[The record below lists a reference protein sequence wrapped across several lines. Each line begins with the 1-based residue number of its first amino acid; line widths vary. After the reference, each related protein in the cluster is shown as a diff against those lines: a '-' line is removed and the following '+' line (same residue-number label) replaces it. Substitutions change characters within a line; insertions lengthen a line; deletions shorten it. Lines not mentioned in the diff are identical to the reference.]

1 MKPLLSMRSA
11 LGDPDLLGGVLG
23 GPSWVG
29 WRVLLVAMMG
39 EALTDEE
46 RQVFRRL
53 TDRISE
59 PLRPVHE
66 FWGVI
71 GRRGGKSRAIAT
83 LVVFL
88 AVLVDYSMNL
98 VVGERGVVL
107 VLAQNVKQARVVL
120 GYVVG
125 ILESVPAFAGLITAK
140 TAEVISLTN
149 GIDIEIRAASFR
161 GLRGV
166 TSVACVAD
174 EVAYWFGDEQ
184 SSNPDKEILD
194 AIRPT
199 LATTSGP
206 LVCIGS
212 PYARKGEMYATHQ
225 RHFGPHGDPL
235 ILVAHGTS
243 RDLNPTLPQSVVD
256 RALERDEAVAKA
268 EYLAQFRSDLE
279 SYVAREAV
287 EACVALGVH
296 ERAPAPGERYSAFVD
311 PSGGSAD
318 SMTLAIGHRKA
329 DVVIIDALRECR
341 PPFSPEAVVIE
352 FAELLR
358 AYRITKVVGDRYGGE
373 WPRERFRERG
383 VSYEPAARAKS
394 ELYLTLLATLNSR
407 RIELPDDKRL
417 VTQLASLERRT
428 ARGGR
433 DNIDHPPGAHD
444 DLANCVAGVAAA
456 LAVGGGYRAD
466 LSWVTGPDD
475 EEAKAKM
482 NYLYALSGQG
492 PRRWYG

>member
-1 MKPLLSMRSA
+1 MKPLLSMRVA

-23 GPSWVG
+23 GPSWVS

-39 EALTDEE
+39 EALSDEE
-46 RQVFRRL
+46 RLVFRKL

-88 AVLVDYSMNL
+88 AVLVDHSMNL

-287 EACVALGVH
+287 EACVAVGVR
-296 ERAPAPGERYSAFVD
+296 ERAPASGERYSAFVD

-383 VSYEPAARAKS
+383 ISYEPAARAKS
-394 ELYLTLLATLNSR
+394 ELYVTLLATLNSR

-444 DLANCVAGVAAA
+444 DVANCVAGVAAA
-456 LAVGGGYRAD
+456 LAVGGGYDAS
-466 LSWVTGPDD
+466 LSWVGNLED
-475 EEAKAKM
+475 AKDWI
-482 NYLYALSGQG
+482 NLYYLSGQG

>member
-1 MKPLLSMRSA
+1 MKPLLSIRSA

-23 GPSWVG
+23 GPSCVG

-39 EALTDEE
+39 EALTDDE

-88 AVLVDYSMNL
+88 AVLVDHSMNL

-194 AIRPT
+194 AIRSQHWRPR
-199 LATTSGP
+199 AVRSSAS
-206 LVCIGS
+206 VC

-225 RHFGPHGDPL
+225 ICISVRTATRSFSWRTGRAKRKFG
-235 ILVAHGTS
+235 
-243 RDLNPTLPQSVVD
+243 
-256 RALERDEAVAKA
+256 
-268 EYLAQFRSDLE
+268 
-279 SYVAREAV
+279 
-287 EACVALGVH
+287 
-296 ERAPAPGERYSAFVD
+296 
-311 PSGGSAD
+311 
-318 SMTLAIGHRKA
+318 
-329 DVVIIDALRECR
+329 IINT
-341 PPFSPEAVVIE
+341 
-352 FAELLR
+352 
-358 AYRITKVVGDRYGGE
+358 YRTD
-373 WPRERFRERG
+373 WWNERFI
-383 VSYEPAARAKS
+383 S
-394 ELYLTLLATLNSR
+394 
-407 RIELPDDKRL
+407 I
-417 VTQLASLERRT
+417 
-428 ARGGR
+428 
-433 DNIDHPPGAHD
+433 
-444 DLANCVAGVAAA
+444 
-456 LAVGGGYRAD
+456 
-466 LSWVTGPDD
+466 
-475 EEAKAKM
+475 
-482 NYLYALSGQG
+482 
-492 PRRWYG
+492 

>member
-1 MKPLLSMRSA
+1 
-11 LGDPDLLGGVLG
+11 
-23 GPSWVG
+23 
-29 WRVLLVAMMG
+29 
-39 EALTDEE
+39 
-46 RQVFRRL
+46 
-53 TDRISE
+53 
-59 PLRPVHE
+59 
-66 FWGVI
+66 VI

-88 AVLVDYSMNL
+88 AVLVDHSMNL

-279 SYVAREAV
+279 PD
-287 EACVALGVH
+287 LKL
-296 ERAPAPGERYSAFVD
+296 VD
-311 PSGGSAD
+311 
-318 SMTLAIGHRKA
+318 R
-329 DVVIIDALRECR
+329 
-341 PPFSPEAVVIE
+341 
-352 FAELLR
+352 
-358 AYRITKVVGDRYGGE
+358 
-373 WPRERFRERG
+373 
-383 VSYEPAARAKS
+383 
-394 ELYLTLLATLNSR
+394 
-407 RIELPDDKRL
+407 
-417 VTQLASLERRT
+417 
-428 ARGGR
+428 
-433 DNIDHPPGAHD
+433 
-444 DLANCVAGVAAA
+444 
-456 LAVGGGYRAD
+456 
-466 LSWVTGPDD
+466 
-475 EEAKAKM
+475 
-482 NYLYALSGQG
+482 
-492 PRRWYG
+492 PRRA

>member
-1 MKPLLSMRSA
+1 
-11 LGDPDLLGGVLG
+11 
-23 GPSWVG
+23 
-29 WRVLLVAMMG
+29 
-39 EALTDEE
+39 
-46 RQVFRRL
+46 
-53 TDRISE
+53 
-59 PLRPVHE
+59 
-66 FWGVI
+66 
-71 GRRGGKSRAIAT
+71 
-83 LVVFL
+83 
-88 AVLVDYSMNL
+88 
-98 VVGERGVVL
+98 
-107 VLAQNVKQARVVL
+107 
-120 GYVVG
+120 
-125 ILESVPAFAGLITAK
+125 
-140 TAEVISLTN
+140 
-149 GIDIEIRAASFR
+149 
-161 GLRGV
+161 V

-287 EACVALGVH
+287 EACVAVGVH
-296 ERAPAPGERYSAFVD
+296 ERALAPGERYSAFVD

-358 AYRITKVVGDRYGGE
+358 AYRITKVVGDRFGGE

-383 VSYEPAARAKS
+383 ISYEPAARAKS
-394 ELYLTLLATLNSR
+394 ELYVTLLATLNSR

-444 DLANCVAGVAAA
+444 DVANCVAGVAAA
-456 LAVGGGYRAD
+456 LAVGGGYDAS
-466 LSWVTGPDD
+466 LSWVGNLDD
-475 EEAKAKM
+475 AKDWI
-482 NYLYALSGQG
+482 NLYYLSRQG

>member
-1 MKPLLSMRSA
+1 MKPLLSMRVA

-88 AVLVDYSMNL
+88 AVLVDHSMNL

-287 EACVALGVH
+287 EACVAVGVR
-296 ERAPAPGERYSAFVD
+296 ERAPTSGERYSAFVD

-358 AYRITKVVGDRYGGE
+358 AYRITKVVGDRFGGE

-383 VSYEPAARAKS
+383 ISYEPAARAKS

-417 VTQLASLERRT
+417 VTQLGL
-428 ARGGR
+428 
-433 DNIDHPPGAHD
+433 
-444 DLANCVAGVAAA
+444 
-456 LAVGGGYRAD
+456 
-466 LSWVTGPDD
+466 
-475 EEAKAKM
+475 
-482 NYLYALSGQG
+482 
-492 PRRWYG
+492 